1 MFHADHEAWNIVAHA
16 MIAFLFLYRCITAL
30 PRFTDHAKRIEDRG
44 LPLPK
49 VALAIGFAMMLTG
62 GLAVLFDYYARIGAG
77 VLIIFTLMANVLYHD
92 FWNKKSNWKE
102 YNHAL
107 YTFCNNLAVIGGLI
121 MISLTS

>member
-62 GLAVLFDYYARIGAG
+62 GLAVLFDYYSKIGAL
-77 VLIIFTLMANVLYHD
+77 VLIVFTLIANVLYHD

>member
-1 MFHADHEAWNIVAHA
+1 MFHADHEAWHILAHA
-16 MIAFLFLYRCITAL
+16 LIAFLFLYRFITAL
-30 PRFTDHAKRIEDRG
+30 PRFTDHATRIKDRG

-62 GLAVLFDYYARIGAG
+62 GLAVLFDYYSKIGAL
-77 VLIIFTLMANVLYHD
+77 VLIVFTLIANVLYHD

-121 MISLTS
+121 MVSSTS